1 MLLNSNIIRSKR
13 PSYVWTVKWWRGD
26 IIICSVGG
34 CQNKLLKNSA
44 TDKPESAEHLSGWQ
58 VPYETAISLPGL
70 ERKSS
75 EHSRLGISNKDVCS
89 WMGASNTRVRM
100 ETALDSGRGCLPQPP
115 GGDIGLKNNAVTHSR
130 LNTGLLGPARRRRGP
145 DLNFAGNYL
154 SPGSDNRDV
163 ETGDSL
169 NTNPFLSS

>member
-1 MLLNSNIIRSKR
+1 
-13 PSYVWTVKWWRGD
+13 
-26 IIICSVGG
+26 
-34 CQNKLLKNSA
+34 
-44 TDKPESAEHLSGWQ
+44 
-58 VPYETAISLPGL
+58 
-70 ERKSS
+70 
-75 EHSRLGISNKDVCS
+75 
-89 WMGASNTRVRM
+89 MGATNTRVRM
-100 ETALDSGRGCLPQPP
+100 VTALDSGRGCLPQPR

-130 LNTGLLGPARRRRGP
+130 LNTGLLGPARHRLGP